1 MLAANPARLMGG
13 ASPAGQPKERTLSEI
28 RLFVT
33 TTEKHAGAVLDVM
46 SVIFEDEDF
55 AVATMEIDERR
66 DVWEASV
73 YMMAGEEESVRS
85 RLADAL
91 AADFSDLPI
100 EREVLP
106 EIDWIAKS
114 LEGLAPVRAGR
125 FVVHGSHDRD
135 KVKTGEIAIEI
146 DAGQAFGTGHHGTTA
161 GCLEMLASVARSRRV
176 RNVLDLGTG
185 SGVLAIAA
193 RKLLH
198 VPGLAT
204 DIDPVATRV
213 ASDNARRNGVVD
225 GLTFATAP
233 GFHSTAFGR
242 RGPFDLVIA
251 NILARPLMKMAPQL
265 VANLAPGGSV
275 ILSGILAEQRWKVL
289 AAYNGQRLTHVRTI
303 WKNGWVTIHLTK

>member
-1 MLAANPARLMGG
+1 M
-13 ASPAGQPKERTLSEI
+13 SEI

-33 TTEKHAGAVLDVM
+33 STEKQAEAVLDVM
-46 SVIFEDEDF
+46 SVVFEDEDY
-55 AVATMEIDERR
+55 AIATMEIDEKC
-66 DVWEASV
+66 DVWEASI
-73 YMMAGEEESVRS
+73 YMMADEEDGVRA
-85 RLADAL
+85 RLAEAL
-91 AADFSDLPI
+91 AADFSRLSI

-106 EIDWIAKS
+106 DIDWIAKS

-161 GCLEMLASVARSRRV
+161 GCLEVLASVAHTRTV

-193 RKLLH
+193 WKLLH
-198 VPGLAT
+198 VPVLAT
-204 DIDPVATRV
+204 DIDPIATRV
-213 ASDNARRNGVVD
+213 ARENARRNGVVN
-225 GLTFATAP
+225 GMTFATAP
-233 GFHSTAFGR
+233 GFHSTAFSAN
-242 RGPFDLVIA
+242 GPFDLIIA

-289 AAYNGQRLTHVRTI
+289 AAYNGQHLKHVRTI
-303 WKNGWVTIHLTK
+303 WRNGWVTIHLTK

>member
-1 MLAANPARLMGG
+1 
-13 ASPAGQPKERTLSEI
+13 LSEI

-33 TTEKHAGAVLDVM
+33 TTEKQAAAVLDVISM
-46 SVIFEDEDF
+46 IFEDEGY
-55 AVATMEIDERR
+55 AVATMEIDEKR
-66 DVWEASV
+66 DIWEASV
-73 YMMAGEEESVRS
+73 YMMADEEESVGC

-91 AADFSDLPI
+91 AAEFSHLPI

-161 GCLEMLASVARSRRV
+161 GCLEMLASVAHSRRIH
-176 RNVLDLGTG
+176 NVLDLGTG

-193 RKLLH
+193 WKLLH

-204 DIDPVATRV
+204 DIDPIATRV
-213 ASDNARRNGVVD
+213 AGENARRNGVAA

-233 GFHSTAFGR
+233 GFHSTTFGAH
-242 RGPFDLVIA
+242 GPFDLIIA

-289 AAYNGQRLTHVRTI
+289 AAYNGQRLRHVRTI
-303 WKNGWVTIHLTK
+303 WRNGWVTIHLTQ